1 MMQKDTFEGW
11 NFDEIWS
18 IEEGQYP
25 LLKILEELKEE
36 DLDQNDPEWM
46 HTLVKIVEK
55 EKQKMVLN
63 HKLF

>member
-1 MMQKDTFEGW
+1 MEDL
-11 NFDEIWS
+11 N
-18 IEEGQYP
+18 
-25 LLKILEELKEE
+25 ILEELREE

-55 EKQKMVLN
+55 ERQKMVLN